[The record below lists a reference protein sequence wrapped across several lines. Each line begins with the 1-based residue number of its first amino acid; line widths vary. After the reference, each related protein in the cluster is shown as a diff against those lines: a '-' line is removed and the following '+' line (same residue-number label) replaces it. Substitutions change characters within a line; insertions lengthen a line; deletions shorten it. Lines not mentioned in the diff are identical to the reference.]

1 MERTVGI
8 EPHGIASLIICRSTT
23 TTSLLLCRSQRLCL
37 PWILDHWRIISAIEI
52 CNRRPDTLRL
62 RRIDLRSSGRTSVC
76 GWGIKLEGRIPHIE
90 FSTWAFVFGITLAV
104 LLIILAALVLWDVLR

>member
-1 MERTVGI
+1 MERTVGSK
-8 EPHGIASLIICRSTT
+8 PHDIASLIICRSTT

-62 RRIDLRSSGRTSVC
+62 RRIDLRNSGRSRPSIYERVEALSVV
-76 GWGIKLEGRIPHIE
+76 GTGGLHSRPPARPKNASG
-90 FSTWAFVFGITLAV
+90 
-104 LLIILAALVLWDVLR
+104 

>member
-62 RRIDLRSSGRTSVC
+62 RLIDLMGSGRTNV
-76 GWGIKLEGRIPHIE
+76 WREPLEAVETERGSLASRFSPIPAETHPQNNL
-90 FSTWAFVFGITLAV
+90 S
-104 LLIILAALVLWDVLR
+104 DRH